1 MVLTWNPHMQRKQTI
16 DDCKLCVIMQ
26 NTQGKSIEA
35 GNWNLFNTFYSSLCW
50 WEPFQRSS
58 CVEKL
63 VPCIAQCDF
72 GPFLG
77 CVFGI
82 VVLLKPTPS
91 FNLHLSLYIFPFIL
105 PSIMW
110 SMLVLYAE
118 KQPHTMTFP
127 PPNFTV
133 GMVCSGH
140 MQWLLTSK
148 HGVYPKSLMLVSS
161 DQTIFPQYFS
171 GSSKCCSANIKSL
184 AWWVC
189 LQAMVAECIRNKNK
203 TKQKYHPGLLRSCNP
218 LSHRNGTTFLSQK
231 STTSVSKCLWNIN
244 SKYGFPPVTFFLF
257 IFLEF
262 LQTFFIAHS

>member
-1 MVLTWNPHMQRKQTI
+1 MH
-16 DDCKLCVIMQ
+16 
-26 NTQGKSIEA
+26 
-35 GNWNLFNTFYSSLCW
+35 
-50 WEPFQRSS
+50 
-58 CVEKL
+58 
-63 VPCIAQCDF
+63 CDF

-148 HGVYPKSLMLVSS
+148 HGVYPKSWMLVSS

-171 GSSKCCSANIKSL
+171 GSSKCCSANIKIPSSCFSFRVL
-184 AWWVC
+184 HGECAYRPWW
-189 LQAMVAECIRNKNK
+189 LSASETK
-203 TKQKYHPGLLRSCNP
+203 TKQNKDTTQDSWETAILYHTGMEQHSSLKSPPPQFPNVYGTLTVNMVFPQLLSFFSSFWNFYKPFSLLTVNSGLLRVDW
-218 LSHRNGTTFLSQK
+218 LLFEL
-231 STTSVSKCLWNIN
+231 SVSPFAIFSILFTIN
-244 SKYGFPPVTFFLF
+244 LILELNFNLQKPNLISSFSVAFF
-257 IFLEF
+257 
-262 LQTFFIAHS
+262 